1 MKFYRPFT
9 SIGKFYKRLL
19 LRQPLLISSLTTGIL
34 SGMGDY
40 MSQRFIEKRKE
51 ISLKRT
57 AKMSFLGLSFFGPHG
72 MLYY

>member
-1 MKFYRPFT
+1 
-9 SIGKFYKRLL
+9 
-19 LRQPLLISSLTTGIL
+19 
-34 SGMGDY
+34 MGDY